1 MTRIDEI
8 LAHGRSFSVEMWPPK
23 TAEATARLRAVF
35 DELSF
40 LKPSFTSITYGA
52 GGSTRD
58 LTNDL
63 VIEILGRGDMNP
75 MAHLT
80 CVAHRRDELVD
91 ILERYKQAGVDNIL
105 ALRGDAP
112 AGSGEKWPKGDLE
125 HAIELVEL
133 AREVGPFSV
142 GVAAH
147 PEGHPLS
154 SDLATDRR
162 HLASKL
168 RVADFAIT
176 QFFFRVEDYLRMVDD
191 LARLGVD
198 KPVIPGIMPILNI
211 RSVVRMAQMSGAAVP
226 QEVARR
232 VEAVAHDPVAVRRV
246 GVQVACELA
255 ERLIDAGAP
264 GLHIYTLNQSA
275 ATLEIAARL
284 GLGEY
289 QSAP

>member
-1 MTRIDEI
+1 
-8 LAHGRSFSVEMWPPK
+8 
-23 TAEATARLRAVF
+23 
-35 DELSF
+35 
-40 LKPSFTSITYGA
+40 
-52 GGSTRD
+52 
-58 LTNDL
+58 
-63 VIEILGRGDMNP
+63 MNP

-191 LARLGVD
+191 LARLVVD